1 MKTKTN
7 LLLVLAG
14 IFFISLTSCKTEKKE
29 DVKEEDETKQEEV
42 KKEIKKDCKDV
53 KWSFHKGE
61 NGPENWVNL
70 CEGFASCGGKSQSP
84 INIETANAEAS
95 EDLKEPTFSYAT
107 SKVDIV
113 NGSNTVKF
121 NVSGENSVNLNGKD
135 YKLLQFHFHA
145 LSEHTIDGKRYPIE
159 VHFVH
164 KHSDTD
170 FAVIGAMYKE
180 GKENKLFAKYLSNFP
195 TTNGE
200 YKADEEFDLL
210 SILPKGKAYYNY
222 SGSLTTPPCSEVVN
236 WHVLK
241 EPIEASK
248 EQIEAFS
255 KILDNNYRPVMPLN
269 DRKVK
274 SSS

>member
-1 MKTKTN
+1 M
-7 LLLVLAG
+7 
-14 IFFISLTSCKTEKKE
+14 
-29 DVKEEDETKQEEV
+29 
-42 KKEIKKDCKDV
+42 
-53 KWSFHKGE
+53 
-61 NGPENWVNL
+61 
-70 CEGFASCGGKSQSP
+70 
-84 INIETANAEAS
+84 
-95 EDLKEPTFSYAT
+95 
-107 SKVDIV
+107 
-113 NGSNTVKF
+113 
-121 NVSGENSVNLNGKD
+121 
-135 YKLLQFHFHA
+135 
-145 LSEHTIDGKRYPIE
+145 
-159 VHFVH
+159 
-164 KHSDTD
+164 
-170 FAVIGAMYKE
+170 
-180 GKENKLFAKYLSNFP
+180 SNFP
-195 TTNGE
+195 TTDGE